1 MKKHFILFS
10 TLSAIILI
18 LATCTKENVKV
29 INQSPQL
36 PDTYYDYPAIFNSG
50 NNSTTDAGATLGRV
64 LFYDKKLS
72 LNNTVSCGTCH
83 QQQKAFSDGKQLSEG
98 FEGRITRRNAPGLI
112 NLHQMSR
119 FFWDG
124 RTETLEEL
132 ALQPVENHIEMGM
145 ENMDDLATK
154 LTAYDYYPPL
164 FQDAF
169 GTSDI
174 NPELI
179 SKAIAQFLRS
189 MVSHEAK
196 IDQIESTEELTGLE
210 RLGHELFFS
219 WERGG
224 CVNCH
229 SGNNFSGW
237 GTNFSNIGLDESYA
251 DNGLG
256 ELRRD
261 ADGRFK
267 VPSLR
272 NVALTAPYMHDG
284 RFETLEEVV
293 EHYSNGVQAHPNL
306 DWSLRNGSLNDVFF
320 GGDIIIVPSNGIP
333 NETGNPDAPIR
344 RNFSDTEKRALVAF
358 LHTLTDKQF
367 ITDPKYAD
375 PFDY

>member
-10 TLSAIILI
+10 TLCATILI
-18 LATCTKENVKV
+18 LATCTKEDVKV
-29 INQSPQL
+29 INQNPQL
-36 PDTYYDYPAIFNSG
+36 PDTHYTYPISPWGDNA
-50 NNSTTDAGATLGRV
+50 TTDAGATLGRV

-83 QQQKAFSDGKQLSEG
+83 QQQKGFSDGKQFSEG
-98 FEGRITRRNAPGLI
+98 FEGRITLRNTPGLI
-112 NLHQMSR
+112 NTREMSR

-132 ALQPVENHIEMGM
+132 ALQPIENHIEMGM
-145 ENMDDLATK
+145 EDMDDLATK
-154 LTAYDYYPPL
+154 LATYDYYPPL

-174 NPELI
+174 SPELI

-189 MVSHEAK
+189 MVSYGAK
-196 IDQIESTEELTGLE
+196 IDQIETVEELTGME

-219 WERGG
+219 WDRGG

-229 SGNNFSGW
+229 SGDNFSGW
-237 GTNFSNIGLDESYA
+237 GTNFANIGLDESYT

-256 ELRRD
+256 ERTRD
-261 ADGRFK
+261 ANGRFK

-306 DWSLRNGSLNDVFF
+306 DWSLRSGSSLVFF
-320 GGDIIIVPSNGIP
+320 NNNIIENPSSSVTP
-333 NETGNPDAPIR
+333 VR
-344 RNFSDTEKRALVAF
+344 HNFSDTEKRALVAF
-358 LHTLTDKQF
+358 LHTLTDKLF
-367 ITDPKYAD
+367 TTDPKYAD
-375 PFDY
+375 PFEY